1 MNRRRVSLLPLVLS
15 LAACGASLT
24 SSGRSSSDDASA
36 RADAPVDAAG
46 LEVLHP
52 TDAPAAGLVVPGRE
66 LSPSVR
72 AVVLRGPLPS
82 RPGVYVFAV
91 EGAPSDAPGLQL
103 AVMEEEG
110 ARQLGE
116 EGYAPSI
123 VDARRWVRGP
133 LR

>member
-1 MNRRRVSLLPLVLS
+1 MVNRRVSLLLPLVLS
-15 LAACGASLT
+15 LASCGASLT

-36 RADAPVDAAG
+36 RADAAG
-46 LEVLHP
+46 LEVLTDT

-72 AVVLRGPLPS
+72 AVVLRGPLPA
-82 RPGVYVFAV
+82 RPGVYVFAL

-103 AVMEEEG
+103 AVMEEEE
-110 ARQLGE
+110 ARGLGE

-123 VDARRWVRGP
+123 TDARRWVRGP